1 METVPARLAHPQ
13 RRGFMRYHLEEPH
26 MRIPFISPA
35 ELNSDQRPLYDDMRN
50 GIEKNFRGF
59 IAVRST
65 GQLIGPWAPWIRF
78 PKFGRPVW
86 ELLKALSSTPTLT
99 RSVREIAI
107 LVVGAAF
114 RSGYEIYAHANVAE
128 LTGFSEERIATISAG
143 QRPADLTREEA
154 VAFDIASALVS
165 GGVLPEPT
173 YQQAVRLFGDDSTAE
188 LMYLI
193 GFYCLVSV
201 CLNGFDVPVP
211 EVNARY

>member
-1 METVPARLAHPQ
+1 MFDVSIVVAVIN
-13 RRGFMRYHLEEPH
+13 RRDIDFLLHEWLD
-26 MRIPFISPA
+26 IKA
-35 ELNSDQRPLYDDMRN
+35 
-50 GIEKNFRGF
+50 
-59 IAVRST
+59 
-65 GQLIGPWAPWIRF
+65 
-78 PKFGRPVW
+78 
-86 ELLKALSSTPTLT
+86 LLKRPRFESHTPE
-99 RSVREIAI
+99 SIDAI
-107 LVVGAAF
+107 LTLAQDLAE
-114 RSGYEIYAHANVAE
+114 RE

-211 EVNARY
+211 ERNARY